1 MTMFKKG
8 DLVRIINDDYA
19 MDTPSHIVEYKK
31 GELYNVYE
39 DKPSNYPLLRV
50 FDPRMSGGFGVLY
63 PNNVEKV
70 EKGENTTTK
79 FKIGDVI
86 ENVDS
91 GWQDKRIV
99 DITDDDYIVDVLDRD
114 GVPSTTTDFSID
126 YIDKYY
132 QLKDEHSEDEHSEET
147 DEQSEEKQATYTY
160 SIYRTDIDDF
170 EEFKCI
176 VSEKRTTTWL
186 SLTDIDGNKYDI
198 RAEVVTS
205 IYIVKEGE

>member
-8 DLVRIINDDYA
+8 DLVRIINNDYS
-19 MDTPSHIVEYKK
+19 MKNPSHIVEYKK

-50 FDPRMSGGFGVLY
+50 FDSRMSGGFGVLY

-70 EKGENTTTK
+70 EKGETKMTK

-86 ENVDS
+86 ESFDS

-99 DITDDDYIVDVLDRD
+99 DITDNDYIVDVLDRD

-132 QLKDEHSEDEHSEET
+132 QLKG
-147 DEQSEEKQATYTY
+147 EQSEEKYEHSEEKQPTYTY
-160 SIYRTDIDDF
+160 SIYRTDTDDF
-170 EEFKCI
+170 EEFEGI
-176 VSEKRTTTWL
+176 VSEKMTDTWL
-186 SLTDIDGNKYDI
+186 ALTDIDGNKYDI

-205 IYIVKEGE
+205 IYIVKDSE